1 MKQTIR
7 KEKKKEKV
15 IKIRGAI
22 AEQVTP
28 RNTKA
33 PRPLRGAGQ
42 DPIHIHSPEKRRR
55 GIGNSGEWGV
65 AEQVRR
71 DMSNDEDGGG
81 GEGEVGEVGE
91 VGEKGKQIQA
101 TELQS

>member
-1 MKQTIR
+1 M
-7 KEKKKEKV
+7 
-15 IKIRGAI
+15 
-22 AEQVTP
+22 
-28 RNTKA
+28 
-33 PRPLRGAGQ
+33 
-42 DPIHIHSPEKRRR
+42 
-55 GIGNSGEWGV
+55 